1 MSIAFVNVNR
11 LNASD
16 FISQF
21 FEKSKNAEESRVIEN
36 ESAKTMQKYWRGYV
50 TRNWIFYLRKCV
62 LKIQRV
68 FRGYLGRKEYKAKVI
83 EKNCNIRMNFYN
95 SKAKLIQKHWR
106 GFYSRKFIF
115 NFFERKEKIKS
126 IVEIGSATREKLII
140 YQENQKINELLQSE
154 MLKKKKIEDLA
165 GKNHHLI
172 GTKAVPGVLNKNL
185 ILLNRKNIRNAL
197 KDYKNEMI
205 ELKEENLK
213 NNAELKK
220 FLNSNIN
227 KKGQVKKVEYQKPTE
242 KVVQGPFLNKLEL
255 NVKKNKYY
263 NKSLRI
269 ETDYY
274 DTKNFLRETRT
285 KEKALRINQSHLEIT
300 KYIKHETPDYFQKNI
315 PYQKYGYGSIHFRE
329 TLRNT
334 SSISLERFKNILPP
348 ISYTG
353 E

>member
-50 TRNWIFYLRKCV
+50 TRNWIFYL
-62 LKIQRV
+62 
-68 FRGYLGRKEYKAKVI
+68 
-83 EKNCNIRMNFYN
+83 
-95 SKAKLIQKHWR
+95 SWR

-285 KEKALRINQSHLEIT
+285 KEKALRSKKEN
-300 KYIKHETPDYFQKNI
+300 NI
-315 PYQKYGYGSIHFRE
+315 
-329 TLRNT
+329 
-334 SSISLERFKNILPP
+334 
-348 ISYTG
+348 
-353 E
+353 